1 MLYKL
6 LLALLILDAIILMIA
21 IFLQSGSGGGMA
33 AAFGG
38 ASSSTDSVFG
48 TRQAGNLL
56 TKASWWCGGIFIGLA
71 YILQLNAAHA
81 RVPTSILDKSFA
93 PTKSASA
100 PPVTTPA
107 APGAPLPGAA
117 PAPTAPGAALPGAAP
132 SKPETGSKPPAST
145 KKP

>member
-1 MLYKL
+1 MVYKL
-6 LLALLILDAIILMIA
+6 LLWLLIIDALILIIA
-21 IFLQSGSGGGMA
+21 ILLQSGKGGGMA

-38 ASSSTDSVFG
+38 ASSSSDALFG

-71 YILQLNAAHA
+71 FILEISAGRG

-93 PTKSASA
+93 PTK
-100 PPVTTPA
+100 
-107 APGAPLPGAA
+107 AA
-117 PAPTAPGAALPGAAP
+117 PAQPRPATPAPNSPDAPGLAVPTAPSTALPNGTAKPDSSAKAPAA
-132 SKPETGSKPPAST
+132 